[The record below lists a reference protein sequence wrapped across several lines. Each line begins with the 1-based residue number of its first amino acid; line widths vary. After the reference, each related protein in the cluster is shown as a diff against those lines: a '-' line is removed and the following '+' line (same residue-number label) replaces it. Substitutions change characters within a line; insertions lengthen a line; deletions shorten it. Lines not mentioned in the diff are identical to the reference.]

1 MEINKQ
7 NRLLLDKLVE
17 VSIGKMNSV
26 VPAPKRIRQM
36 AKVSSSLARNF
47 SISNL
52 GTHVGVM
59 GTKSGSV
66 GPKSLNINVRKQE
79 NLRIERENQAFA
91 KKLFENKGNIQKKKI
106 DQDYRT

>member
-7 NRLLLDKLVE
+7 NKILLDKLVD
-17 VSIGKMNSV
+17 VSIGKLNSV

-52 GTHVGVM
+52 GTHVGVL

-66 GPKSLNINVRKQE
+66 GPKSLNINIRKAE
-79 NLRIERENQAFA
+79 NLRIERENHAFA
-91 KKLFENKGNIQKKKI
+91 KKLFENKGNISKKRI
-106 DQDYRT
+106 DEDYRT

>member
-7 NRLLLDKLVE
+7 NKILLDKLVD

-36 AKVSSSLARNF
+36 AKVSTSLARNF
-47 SISNL
+47 SLSNL
-52 GTHVGVM
+52 GTHVGVL

-66 GPKSLNINVRKQE
+66 GPKSLNINVRKAE
-79 NLRIERENQAFA
+79 NLRIERANHAFA
-91 KKLFENKGNIQKKKI
+91 KKLFENKGNISKKRI
-106 DQDYRT
+106 D